1 MSNFKLKN
9 KKIIPEFVGS
19 LMKAIAR
26 GGAKK
31 TIRQLEKDPT
41 IKKSIEK
48 IKKIDKELQDYVE
61 KKAKTD
67 PDWKKTYDSK
77 LDYYRNL

>member
-1 MSNFKLKN
+1 MANFKVKD